1 MSFKLSSKG
10 KIILVFSG
18 IAVCAAIAVAIAV
31 AAICMINE
39 FFPSDPKQKA
49 FDYVRDNKDELNDY
63 IEQLILEHGN
73 PDGDYY
79 ASFSDEYDGFK
90 VTLWKRNHLIEF
102 EKWGS
107 GLVTNSTY
115 RGFYYSPNDTLM
127 GFQNTQMAFE
137 PDGDGYI
144 CKYTYGSI
152 DYEYTEKITDN
163 WYWFEIQF

>member
-1 MSFKLSSKG
+1 MSRKLSSRG
-10 KIILVFSG
+10 KIILVSSV
-18 IAVCAAIAVAIAV
+18 IAGCLAITVTV
-31 AAICMINE
+31 MFLINN

-49 FDYVRDNKDELNDY
+49 FDYVQDNRDELNEY
-63 IEQLILEHGN
+63 IEKLILEHGE
-73 PDGDYY
+73 PDGDLY
-79 ASFSDEYDGFK
+79 ASFRDEYDGFK

-102 EKWGS
+102 EKWGF

-115 RGFYYSPNDTLM
+115 RGFYYSPQDTLM

-144 CKYTYGSI
+144 CKYTAGPVN
-152 DYEYTEKITDN
+152 YEYTEKIIDN